1 MQTIALVSTLT
12 MSLAAKTVIPM
23 QRRIPSTPESSLF
36 RHQQMHAQ
44 INDAVHQT
52 GLGADLD
59 NIQNSFYACPLTVGS
74 GQNFTLDLDT
84 GSSDTWFKGS
94 DCVDLAGDG
103 SCQGPVIQLSD
114 PAVKKLP
121 NVSQVFDQYGSGNAT
136 FDVYAADV
144 TIGGATA
151 KSLPIGVASKVYTIG
166 QEGLVGLAFNDL
178 SSIGGAVGGNAN
190 FFDYLQF
197 PQEKNK
203 FGFYLSN
210 YADGDAGEV
219 TFGGVDET
227 KFTGDFNYYDIHT
240 FHSKKTK
247 KDYTLWWAFDIQ
259 QWTLSVGNNLT
270 HYNFSN
276 PTEYGIADTGTTLL
290 SLRYDAAEKV
300 NAAIPGTVEAS
311 PGAGVWNISCDAT
324 GLPDVTFSDGKGGE
338 YVIPPEVYVWK
349 YDYDHNLCLTGFSG
363 QPDSPI
369 YINTVIF
376 GDIFLRNYY
385 SVYDKST
392 TPARV
397 GFAKAVHNKVQHT
410 TTTTAAPT
418 TTAVAQTTT
427 VAGTTSAGQ
436 ASAPNDQSTTA
447 GAAST
452 PCTTAV
458 PTTTADSP
466 TNQTGYPQ
474 ASGAAPVPTVT
485 YGNGPSYPSAA
496 GDIPA
501 AKPTG
506 NYGNGDIPVTKGSSG
521 YGSGS
526 APGYGN
532 GNAPVQNTDIPVAQ
546 STPCAGDI
554 PVTTATQAAY
564 GNGPIVNSAVKSTAY
579 GVIAGLIVLL
589 F

>member
-1 MQTIALVSTLT
+1 MQTIAVVSALT

-23 QRRIPSTPESSLF
+23 QRRIPSTPDSSLF
-36 RHQQMHAQ
+36 RHQQLHAQ
-44 INDAVHQT
+44 INDAVHQA
-52 GLGADLD
+52 GLGAELD

-94 DCVDLAGDG
+94 NCVDLAGDG
-103 SCQGPVIQLSD
+103 SCKGPVIQLSD
-114 PAVKKLP
+114 TAVKKMP
-121 NVSQVFDQYGSGNAT
+121 NVSEVFDQYGSGNAT
-136 FDVYAADV
+136 FDVYTADV

-178 SSIGGAVGGNAN
+178 SSIGGAFGGNAN
-190 FFDYLQF
+190 FFDYLKF

-210 YADGDAGEV
+210 FDDGDSGEV

-227 KFTGDFNYYDIHT
+227 KFTGDFNYYDVHT

-290 SLRYDAAEKV
+290 SLRYDAAEKL
-300 NAAIPGTVEAS
+300 NAAIPGTVEAA
-311 PGAGVWNISCDAT
+311 PNAGVWNISCDAT
-324 GLPDVTFSDGKGGE
+324 GLPDVTFNDGKGVE

-349 YDYDHNLCLTGFSG
+349 YDYDNNLCYTGFSG

-397 GFAKAVHNKVQHT
+397 GFAKAVHTKVTHT

-418 TTAVAQTTT
+418 TTAAATT
-427 VAGTTSAGQ
+427 AGQ
-436 ASAPNDQSTTA
+436 ATTNAGQSAS
-447 GAAST
+447 AAATT
-452 PCTTAV
+452 PCTTTV
-458 PTTTADSP
+458 PTTAAGNP
-466 TNQTGYPQ
+466 TNPSNPAGYPQ
-474 ASGAAPVPTVT
+474 TTDAPVPAVT
-485 YGNGPSYPSAA
+485 YGNGPSYPSTT
-496 GDIPA
+496 GDIPVTKA
-501 AKPTG
+501 TG
-506 NYGNGDIPVTKGSSG
+506 NYGSGDIPKGKGPSGTYGNGDIPKGKGLS
-521 YGSGS
+521 
-526 APGYGN
+526 GYGN
-532 GNAPVQNTDIPVAQ
+532 GNVPAQNTDIPVAQ

-564 GNGPIVNSAVKSTAY
+564 GNGPIVNGAVKTTAY
-579 GVIAGLIVLL
+579 GLL
-589 F
+589 SLVALLL